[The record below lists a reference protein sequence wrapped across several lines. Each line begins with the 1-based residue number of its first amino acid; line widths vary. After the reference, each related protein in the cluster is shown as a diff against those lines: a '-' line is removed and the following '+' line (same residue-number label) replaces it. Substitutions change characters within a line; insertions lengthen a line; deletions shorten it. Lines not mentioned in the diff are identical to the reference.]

1 MKMAT
6 KLREIAPERD
16 PLDGMSLPGWL
27 YHDPEFFAAERHAF
41 LRAAP
46 QVVCHESEIASPGEW
61 RTLDYL
67 GESIIVIRGD
77 DGRPRAFAN
86 VCRHRGSRLVDGE
99 AGCAKVLTCPY
110 HAWSYA
116 RDGRLVGVPHRA
128 EYPGLETETHGLF
141 PVALENWHGFL
152 FIRLEGGEHS
162 STAHPEPVEAC
173 PERPPQAGGRR
184 GLPFHSAAKQK
195 GQSLDKLG
203 TNGNG
208 GGGIFP
214 SVAEMMAPY
223 EAEVAPYRFEEL
235 RAIGRVTLR
244 PRPLN
249 WKTIADNYSDHLHIP
264 VGHPGLTRLFGRDYR
279 IEAAAHVD
287 RMEGDLVETPSAN
300 PSERAY
306 QALLPEAAHLPRS
319 HRRKWLYYKLFP
331 NVAFDIYPDQ
341 VDFMQFLPVSATE
354 TVIREI
360 SYALP
365 DDRREMRAARYLNW
379 RINRRVNAEDTE
391 LITRVQQGMGSP
403 SSVAGPLGTSE
414 VCLRGFARKLRA
426 MIPEARLPAPPPPG
440 WSARRGAN

>member
-1 MKMAT
+1 VAT
-6 KLREIAPERD
+6 NLRPVAPAAD

-27 YHDPEFFAAERHAF
+27 YHDPEFFAAEQRAF

-46 QVVCHESEIASPGEW
+46 QVVCHESEIALAGEW
-61 RTLDYL
+61 RTLEYL
-67 GESIIVIRGD
+67 GESILVIRGD
-77 DGRPRAFAN
+77 DGECRAFAN

-116 RDGRLVGVPHRA
+116 RDGALVGVPHRS
-128 EYPGLETETHGLF
+128 EYPGLEPDTLGLI
-141 PVALENWHGFL
+141 PVALETWHGFL
-152 FIRLEGGEHS
+152 FVTLPS
-162 STAHPEPVEAC
+162 QSAHPEAVE
-173 PERPPQAGGRR
+173 G
-184 GLPFHSAAKQK
+184 
-195 GQSLDKLG
+195 
-203 TNGNG
+203 
-208 GGGIFP
+208 P

-223 EAEVAPYRFEEL
+223 ADEVALYRFEEL

-264 VGHPGLTRLFGRDYR
+264 VGHPGLTRLFGRNYR
-279 IEAAAHVD
+279 IEARDWVD
-287 RMEGDLVETPSAN
+287 RMEGDLVEMPSAN

-306 QALLPEAAHLPRS
+306 QALLPVVDHLPPS

-331 NVAFDIYPDQ
+331 CVAFDIYPDQ

-365 DDRREMRAARYLNW
+365 DERREMKAARTLNW

-391 LITRVQQGMGSP
+391 LITRVQLGMGSP
-403 SSVAGPLGTSE
+403 SYRAGPLGTSE
-414 VCLRGFARKLRA
+414 VCLRSFASKLRRLV
-426 MIPEARLPAPPPPG
+426 PEARLPNPPPRG
-440 WSARRGAN
+440 WSGANI